1 MKIFLTSFMQVGL
14 VAMNTLLIT
23 LNLYLG
29 VFVVSFLIS
38 YLWAINVSRISV
50 STRGQKLTYALGA
63 GCGAVT
69 GLLIVKFLVFLFM

>member
-50 STRGQKLTYALGA
+50 STKKQKLIYALGA

-69 GLLIVKFLVFLFM
+69 GLLIVKLLIFLFM

>member
-1 MKIFLTSFMQVGL
+1 MQVGL

-23 LNLYLG
+23 LNFYLG

-50 STRGQKLTYALGA
+50 STRGQKLTYAFGA

-69 GLLIVKFLVFLFM
+69 GLLIVKFLVYLFM